1 MNLKDLDILS
11 LQTYAMQNDK
21 TTQAMSYAINNQV
34 GKILE
39 QIYLINIY
47 NNIDNLNE
55 ELLDKLAYD
64 FDITWYDATSTIDVK
79 KRLIKTGIKI
89 NNLLG
94 TPYAVEEVIKMYFGD
109 GEVKEWV
116 EYGGEP
122 YNFKVVTSNP
132 SVTQELAGKFIKILN
147 CVKNERS
154 HLETILISLT
164 GQMEYRTGIVIQI
177 TEKSEIRQVG

>member
-1 MNLKDLDILS
+1 MNLKNLNILS
-11 LQTYAMQNDK
+11 LQTGAMQNDK

-34 GKILE
+34 SKILE
-39 QIYLINIY
+39 EISLINIY

-89 NNLLG
+89 NKLLG

-109 GEVKEWV
+109 GKVQEWF

-122 YNFKVVTSNP
+122 YKFKVITSNP
-132 SVTQELAGKFIKILN
+132 SVTQELADKFIKILN

-154 HLETILISLT
+154 HLDTILISLT
-164 GQMEYRTGIVIQI
+164 GQMDYRAGIIVQI